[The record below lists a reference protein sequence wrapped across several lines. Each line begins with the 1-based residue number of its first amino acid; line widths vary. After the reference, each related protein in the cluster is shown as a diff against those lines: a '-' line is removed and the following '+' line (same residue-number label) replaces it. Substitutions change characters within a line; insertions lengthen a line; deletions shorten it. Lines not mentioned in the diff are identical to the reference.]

1 MLITPKMKKL
11 LLVDGSNIVM
21 RAAFGGDI
29 EPERAVQIATG
40 LVERAIRQSEASH
53 MIVAMDANV
62 PSWRKL
68 EYPDYKSNRTLD
80 TSPWLHLAHGHWS
93 RIGWYVEECGGFE
106 ADDVIATV
114 ADRAQKISEVVALS
128 NDSDILALA
137 DIGVKILRPENGG
150 TFRLWLATDVCA
162 KYNLR
167 FAGQLTDFKAMCG
180 ESGDNIPGVP
190 GIGPVR
196 ASGLL
201 RAHENLEGVISW
213 GASTSAC
220 KYSRQVYESRDVA
233 LRAQRLVTLRKDAP
247 IMPIKPNNCL
257 LK

>member
-1 MLITPKMKKL
+1 MKKL

-53 MIVAMDANV
+53 MIVAMDANL
-62 PSWRKL
+62 PSWRKV
-68 EYPDYKSNRTLD
+68 EFPEYKSDRTLD
-80 TSPWLHLAHGHWS
+80 TSPWLHAAHESWL
-93 RIGWYVEECGGFE
+93 RMGWYIEECGGFE

-114 ADRAQKISEVVALS
+114 ADRASRISEVVAVS

-150 TFRLWLATDVCA
+150 TFCLWHAMDVCK

-180 ESGDNIPGVP
+180 EKGDCVPGVP

-196 ASGLL
+196 ASALL
-201 RAHENLEGVISW
+201 RAHESLDEIISW
-213 GASTSAC
+213 GAGKSAC
-220 KYSRQVYESRDVA
+220 KYSRQVYECREVA

-247 IMPIKPNNCL
+247 IVPIKPTNCL